1 MKKLKLLMIILTISC
16 SAFSQGLTPTVQ
28 VLDGDTVFCF
38 TIPQSK
44 EIAKRIE
51 ANQWCDSMII
61 EQEIMAEL
69 LNHSIEVKDSLA
81 FHLKGKLKNMEV
93 INQNQETNLDYLNES
108 LKVKDEK
115 LKKSK
120 VHKVLL
126 SIGLGLMT
134 ILAIAT

>member
-1 MKKLKLLMIILTISC
+1 MKKLKLLMFILTISY

-28 VLDGDTVFCF
+28 VLDGDTVFFF

-51 ANQWCDSMII
+51 ANQWCDSMMV
-61 EQEIMAEL
+61 EQEIMVDL
-69 LNHSIEVKDSLA
+69 LNHSVAVKDSVA
-81 FHLKGKLKNMEV
+81 IHLKGKVNNMEV
-93 INQNQETNLDYLNES
+93 INQNQETNMDYLNES
-108 LKVKDEK
+108 LKLKDEK

>member
-1 MKKLKLLMIILTISC
+1 MKKLKLLMIILTLS
-16 SAFSQGLTPTVQ
+16 SFAFSQGLTPTVQ
-28 VLDGDTVFCF
+28 VLDGDTIFCF

-51 ANQWCDSMII
+51 ANKWYDSVIV
-61 EQEIMAEL
+61 EQEIVVDL
-69 LNHSIEVKDSLA
+69 LNQSIVVKDSLA
-81 FHLKGKLKNMEV
+81 FQLKGKLNNLEV

>member
-1 MKKLKLLMIILTISC
+1 MKRLKLLMIILTISY

-28 VLDGDTVFCF
+28 VLNGDIVFCF

-61 EQEIMAEL
+61 AQGEMVEL
-69 LNHSIEVKDSLA
+69 LNQSMGVQDSVAASLQW
-81 FHLKGKLKNMEV
+81 KMKNLEV
-93 INQNQETNLDYLNES
+93 INQNQATNMDYLKES
-108 LKVKDEK
+108 LKAKDKK

-126 SIGLGLMT
+126 GIGLGLMT

>member
-51 ANQWCDSMII
+51 ANKWCDSVII
-61 EQEIMAEL
+61 GQEIVVEL
-69 LNHSIEVKDSLA
+69 LNQSIVVKDSLA
-81 FHLKGKLKNMEV
+81 FQLKGKLKNLEV

-120 VHKVLL
+120 VQKVLL
-126 SIGLGLMT
+126 SIALGLMT

>member
-51 ANQWCDSMII
+51 ANQWCDSMMV
-61 EQEIMAEL
+61 EQEIMVDL
-69 LNHSIEVKDSLA
+69 LNHSIEVKDSVA
-81 FHLKGKLKNMEV
+81 VHLKGKMRNLEV
-93 INQNQETNLDYLNES
+93 INQNQETNMNYLNES
-108 LKVKDEK
+108 LKLKDEK

-126 SIGLGLMT
+126 GIGLGLMT

>member
-44 EIAKRIE
+44 EIAKKIE
-51 ANQWCDSMII
+51 ANQWCDSMIVAQG
-61 EQEIMAEL
+61 EMVEL
-69 LNHSIEVKDSLA
+69 LNQSMEVQDSVTASLQW
-81 FHLKGKLKNMEV
+81 KMKNLEV
-93 INQNQETNLDYLNES
+93 INQNQTTNMDYLKES
-108 LKVKDEK
+108 LKAKDKK

-126 SIGLGLMT
+126 GIGLGLMT

>member
-1 MKKLKLLMIILTISC
+1 MKKLKLLMIILTISS

-51 ANQWCDSMII
+51 ANQWCDSMMV
-61 EQEIMAEL
+61 EQEIMVDL
-69 LNHSIEVKDSLA
+69 LNHSVAVKDSVA
-81 FHLKGKLKNMEV
+81 IHLTRKANNMEV
-93 INQNQETNLDYLNES
+93 INQNQETNMDYLNES
-108 LKVKDEK
+108 LKLKDKK
-115 LKKSK
+115 LKKNK

-126 SIGLGLMT
+126 GIGLGLMT

>member
-1 MKKLKLLMIILTISC
+1 MIILTISS

-51 ANQWCDSMII
+51 ANQWCDSMMV
-61 EQEIMAEL
+61 EQEIMVDL
-69 LNHSIEVKDSLA
+69 LNHSVAVKDSVA
-81 FHLKGKLKNMEV
+81 IHLTRKANNMEV
-93 INQNQETNLDYLNES
+93 INQNQETNMDYLNES
-108 LKVKDEK
+108 LKLKDKK
-115 LKKSK
+115 LKKNK

-126 SIGLGLMT
+126 GIGLGLMT

>member
-1 MKKLKLLMIILTISC
+1 MKKLKLLMFILTISY

-28 VLDGDTVFCF
+28 VLDGDTVFFF

-51 ANQWCDSMII
+51 ANQWCDSMMV
-61 EQEIMAEL
+61 EQEIMVDL
-69 LNHSIEVKDSLA
+69 LNHSVAVKDSVA
-81 FHLKGKLKNMEV
+81 IHLTRKANNMEV
-93 INQNQETNLDYLNES
+93 INQNQETNMDYLNES
-108 LKVKDEK
+108 LKLKDKK
-115 LKKSK
+115 LKKNK

-126 SIGLGLMT
+126 GIGLGLMT

>member
-1 MKKLKLLMIILTISC
+1 MI
-16 SAFSQGLTPTVQ
+16 V
-28 VLDGDTVFCF
+28 
-38 TIPQSK
+38 
-44 EIAKRIE
+44 
-51 ANQWCDSMII
+51 
-61 EQEIMAEL
+61 EQEIVVEL
-69 LNHSIEVKDSLA
+69 LNQSIEVKDSLA
-81 FHLKGKLKNMEV
+81 FQLKGKLKNLEV

>member
-1 MKKLKLLMIILTISC
+1 MKKLKLLMIILTIS
-16 SAFSQGLTPTVQ
+16 SFAFSQGLTPTVQ
-28 VLDGDTVFCF
+28 VLDGDTIFCF
-38 TIPQSK
+38 TIPKSK

-51 ANQWCDSMII
+51 ANQWCDSVIV
-61 EQEIMAEL
+61 EQEIVVEL
-69 LNHSIEVKDSLA
+69 LNQSIVVKDSLA
-81 FHLKGKLKNMEV
+81 FQLKGKLKNLEV

-108 LKVKDEK
+108 LKVKDKK

-126 SIGLGLMT
+126 GIGLGLMT

>member
-51 ANQWCDSMII
+51 ANQWCDSMMV
-61 EQEIMAEL
+61 EQEIMVDL
-69 LNHSIEVKDSLA
+69 LNHSIEVKDSVA
-81 FHLKGKLKNMEV
+81 FLLTGKMKNLEV
-93 INQNQETNLDYLNES
+93 INQNQETNMDYLNES
-108 LKVKDEK
+108 LKLKDEK

-126 SIGLGLMT
+126 GIGLGLMT

>member
-1 MKKLKLLMIILTISC
+1 MKKLKLLMIILTIS
-16 SAFSQGLTPTVQ
+16 SFAFSQGLTPTVQ
-28 VLDGDTVFCF
+28 VLDGDTIFCF

-51 ANQWCDSMII
+51 ANQWCDSVIV
-61 EQEIMAEL
+61 EQEIVVEL
-69 LNHSIEVKDSLA
+69 LNQSIEVKDSLA
-81 FHLKGKLKNMEV
+81 FQLKGKLKNLEV

-120 VHKVLL
+120 VHQVLL